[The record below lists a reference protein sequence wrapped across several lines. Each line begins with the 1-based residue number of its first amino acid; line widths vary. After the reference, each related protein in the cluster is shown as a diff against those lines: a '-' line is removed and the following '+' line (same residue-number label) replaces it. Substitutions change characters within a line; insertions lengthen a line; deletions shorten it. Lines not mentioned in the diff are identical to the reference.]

1 MFNEPIVE
9 HLKLGYATTRTLFE
23 DMAVDMAEIRSIV
36 IGEAQLPID
45 AQQISD
51 TMDLDAAGITSLG
64 RMNVILALEDRYQI
78 TFPDEMMTR
87 KNFSSITAVSKTVN
101 AVLSKVY
108 GAIAAYLSLGW
119 LDVLVTLTVTA

>member
-1 MFNEPIVE
+1 M
-9 HLKLGYATTRTLFE
+9 
-23 DMAVDMAEIRSIV
+23 DMTEIRSIV
-36 IGEAQLPID
+36 IGEAQLPLE

-51 TMDLDAAGITSLG
+51 TTDLDAAGITSLA

-87 KNFSSITAVSKTVN
+87 KNFSSITAVSKTVD

-108 GAIAAYLSLGW
+108 AAIAAYIPFGW
-119 LDVLVTLTVTA
+119 LDIFATLPAVA